1 MFNSSNHGLI
11 SQQEEIMNPFQN
23 EARQESFPAP
33 RSPRKAYGK
42 PAKPVANEARPRRG
56 EATLIQRLQAGD
68 EQAFEA
74 VFNKYSSKLYNVA
87 QRILGEPADAQEV
100 VQEVFLTVFRK
111 AHTFQGNSQFST
123 WLYRLTVNEALGKI
137 RKGKNKQKEVGY
149 EEYLPK
155 FQDDGH
161 HSSRPIVDWSDTVEE
176 EYAGQE
182 LRQLLSQ
189 ALNQLKPVDK
199 SVVVLSDVEGMSDRE
214 IAEILDLTV
223 SAVKTRLH
231 RARLFL
237 RGKLAVDLGYSA
249 A

>member
-1 MFNSSNHGLI
+1 MF
-11 SQQEEIMNPFQN
+11 QEEKIMATFQN
-23 EARQESFPAP
+23 EALKDHTAARLN
-33 RSPRKAYGK
+33 RSPRTPYR
-42 PAKPVANEARPRRG
+42 KPVPATAQPKETAARTFQSEA
-56 EATLIQRLQAGD
+56 ALIARLQAG
-68 EQAFEA
+68 EEKAFEA
-74 VFNKYSSKLYNVA
+74 IFNKYSPKLYNVA

-100 VQEVFLTVFRK
+100 IQEVFLTVFRK
-111 AHTFQGNSQFST
+111 ANTFQGNSQFST

-137 RKGKNKQKEVGY
+137 RKSKNKQKEVEY
-149 EEYLPK
+149 EEFLPK

-161 HSSRPIVDWSDTVEE
+161 HAVRPVVDWSDTVEE
-176 EYAGQE
+176 QYAGQE
-182 LRQLLSQ
+182 LRQLLSE

-199 SVVVLSDVEGMSDRE
+199 SVVVLSDVEGMSDKE
-214 IAEILDLTV
+214 IAEILNLTV